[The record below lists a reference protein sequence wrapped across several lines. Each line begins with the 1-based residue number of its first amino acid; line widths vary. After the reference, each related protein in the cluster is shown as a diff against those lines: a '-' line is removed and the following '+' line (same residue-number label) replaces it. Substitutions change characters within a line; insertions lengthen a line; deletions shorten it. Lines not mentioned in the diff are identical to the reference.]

1 MSNEEYSENMLV
13 IRKSLLNTVAV
24 AVVFFI
30 AGGLTGYA
38 LGVFAYGRGLSEATA
53 RIAEASVKNVPEV
66 AQAPD
71 PDPDPDPAQDPV
83 EPDPPDEGPIRL
95 EDVSIDDDPTL
106 GPEDAPV
113 VIVEFSDYECP
124 YCSRFRQE
132 TLDQIIDTFGDD
144 VLLVYRDFP
153 LTQIHP
159 HAQEAAEAS
168 ECADD
173 QDAFWAYHDL
183 LFANQAALD
192 TDSLISYAEELDL
205 DVGLFTDCLESGKHT
220 DEVVAD
226 LNDGRAYGV
235 TGTPS
240 FFINGV
246 PLVGAQPFVSFENLI
261 NQELGL

>member
-1 MSNEEYSENMLV
+1 MSNEEYPENMLI
-13 IRKSLLNTVAV
+13 IRKSLLTTVAV

-30 AGGLTGYA
+30 AGGLTGYF

-53 RIAEASVKNVPEV
+53 RIAEASVRNAPEV

-71 PDPDPDPAQDPV
+71 PDQEPA
-83 EPDPPDEGPIRL
+83 EPAAPNEGPTRL
-95 EDVSIDDDPTL
+95 EGISIDDDPSL

-113 VIVEFSDYECP
+113 VVVEFSDYECP

-132 TLDQIIDTFGDD
+132 TLDQLLETFGDD
-144 VLLVYRDFP
+144 MLLVYRDFP

-173 QDAFWAYHDL
+173 QDAFWDYHDL

-192 TDSLISYAEELDL
+192 TDSLIGYAEDLSL
-205 DVGLFTDCLESGKHT
+205 DVGVFTDCLESGKHT
-220 DEVVAD
+220 DEVIAD
-226 LNDGRAYGV
+226 LNDGRSYGV
-235 TGTPS
+235 SGTPS

>member
-1 MSNEEYSENMLV
+1 MSYEEYPENMLV
-13 IRKSLLNTVAV
+13 IKKSLLTTVVV
-24 AVVFFI
+24 ALVFFI
-30 AGGLTGYA
+30 VGGLTGYS

-53 RIAEASVKNVPEV
+53 RIAEASVGNSPQV
-66 AQAPD
+66 AQAPAAQA
-71 PDPDPDPAQDPV
+71 PSEPAAA
-83 EPDPPDEGPIRL
+83 EAGPTRL
-95 EDVSIDDDPTL
+95 DDVSIDDDPAL

-113 VIVEFSDYECP
+113 IVVEFSDFECP

-132 TLDQIIDTFGDD
+132 TMDQMLETFGDD
-144 VLLVYRDFP
+144 MLLVYRDFP

-159 HAQEAAEAS
+159 HAQEAAEAA

-173 QDAFWAYHDL
+173 QNGFWDYHDL

-192 TDSLISYAEELDL
+192 TDSLIGYAEDLGL
-205 DVGLFTDCLESGKHT
+205 DVGAFTDCLQSGKYT

-226 LNDGRAYGV
+226 LNDGRSYGV
-235 TGTPS
+235 SGTPS

-246 PLVGAQPFVSFENLI
+246 PLVGAQPFVSFEDLI